1 MRKSLLIAVV
11 FMLALPPFA
20 QNVEPLPA
28 PADIVLE
35 LVTERSVQ
43 FHLGE
48 FIPIKFAYSAK
59 VSGRYSWVGN
69 GAKLAGGK
77 ALDITCSPAAERV
90 QDRQSLPERTTFEQM
105 LSATCSGVGAGAGGG
120 LAGACADC
128 DGDVPLTTTA
138 LTFGVVP
145 LNRYVRFRT
154 PGTYTCQASSA
165 EVTATSHTEKVRPA
179 LLVKSNPIVLTIVD
193 DPGWAHAA
201 ATEYANSY
209 DRFCRG
215 EDVVEHRS
223 LQCFDIAGRMTYL
236 DTTDS
241 LAAEVNAFDGRNHGW
256 ENGFWDAIRQSSHA
270 DEALRLMELRIQEP
284 DFQVSTNILE
294 WLASSELKMEVPDAF
309 QSGAPATH
317 HAQAV
322 EKLRKYVR
330 LLGNSLSRKNSDV
343 LTDSAK
349 TYRIFAEQEY
359 CEGQSLI
366 AKKERNQMLRN
377 YR

>member
-11 FMLALPPFA
+11 FMLALSPFA
-20 QNVEPLPA
+20 QNVDPLPA
-28 PADIVLE
+28 PEDVVLQ
-35 LVTERSVQ
+35 LGTEGSVQ

-48 FIPIKFAYSAK
+48 LVPINFSYSAK
-59 VSGRYSWVGN
+59 VAGKYFWVGN
-69 GAKLAGGK
+69 GKLVQWK
-77 ALDITCSPAAERV
+77 ALEITCSPAAERV
-90 QDRQSLPERTTFEQM
+90 QDRQSLPERTTFWQM
-105 LSATCSGVGAGAGGG
+105 LSANCSGVGAGGGFAGG
-120 LAGACADC
+120 CFDC
-128 DGDVPLTTTA
+128 DGEVPLTTVA
-138 LTFGVVP
+138 LRFGVVP
-145 LNRYVRFRT
+145 LNKYVRFRT

-165 EVTATSHTEKVRPA
+165 EVTATSRSEKVRPA

-236 DTTDS
+236 DTADS

-256 ENGFWDAIRQSSHA
+256 ENGFWDAIRQSSYPG
-270 DEALRLMELRIQEP
+270 EALRLMESRIQEP

-309 QSGAPATH
+309 QSGTPAIH

-330 LLGNSLSRKNSDV
+330 LLGNSLSRKNSNV
-343 LTDSAK
+343 LTESAK
-349 TYRIFAEQEY
+349 TYRTFAEQEY
-359 CEGQSLI
+359 CEGHSLI
-366 AKKERNQMLRN
+366 SKKEQNQVLKT